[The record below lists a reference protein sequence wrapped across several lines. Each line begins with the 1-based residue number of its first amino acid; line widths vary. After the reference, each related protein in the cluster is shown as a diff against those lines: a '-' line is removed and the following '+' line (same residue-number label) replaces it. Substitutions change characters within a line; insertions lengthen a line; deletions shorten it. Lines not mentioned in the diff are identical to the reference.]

1 MTGFSG
7 RLNELRAA
15 ACRKQLPRRK
25 KKLESRK
32 WWGQG
37 FLELLNQLLGGDW
50 NIDFIY
56 FSIQLGMEHHPN

>member
-1 MTGFSG
+1 MNS
-7 RLNELRAA
+7 ELQPAGNNFQGA
-15 ACRKQLPRRK
+15 K

-32 WWGQG
+32 WRGQG

-56 FSIQLGMEHHPN
+56 FSIQLVMEHHPN